1 MSAPIYCSLLRS
13 PLSQKWGLYLA
24 NYSPDDRMDFGLT
37 LI

>member
-1 MSAPIYCSLLRS
+1 MAAPNVLQSAQVSFISEMGA
-13 PLSQKWGLYLA
+13 LSA